1 MTKRTRKN
9 QGKDETHLKCFI
21 LPVTSVTA
29 GDVFDGE
36 IDDRGEKGG
45 I

>member
-1 MTKRTRKN
+1 MTERTTKK
-9 QGKDETHLKCFI
+9 QGELETHLKCFI
-21 LPVTSVTA
+21 LLVINVTA

-36 IDDRGEKGG
+36 IDNRGEKGG

>member
-1 MTKRTRKN
+1 MTERTRRK
-9 QGKDETHLKCFI
+9 QEEDETHLKCFI
-21 LPVTSVTA
+21 LLVTSVTA

-36 IDDRGEKGG
+36 IDDRGEKAG

>member
-1 MTKRTRKN
+1 MTERTRRKK
-9 QGKDETHLKCFI
+9 GEDETHLKCSI
-21 LPVTSVTA
+21 PLVTCVTA